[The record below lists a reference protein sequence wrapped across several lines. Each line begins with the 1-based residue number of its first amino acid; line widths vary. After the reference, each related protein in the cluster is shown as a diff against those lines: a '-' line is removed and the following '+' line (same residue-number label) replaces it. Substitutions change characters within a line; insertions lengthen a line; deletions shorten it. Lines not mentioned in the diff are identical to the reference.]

1 MRNYFDNS
9 VKRAPKVETF
19 SSISRQAGP
28 ERETI
33 SSRFEVEFEAE
44 FEAERSK
51 AISMQGL

>member
-9 VKRAPKVETF
+9 VKRAPKVETL

-28 ERETI
+28 ERQTI
-33 SSRFEVEFEAE
+33 SSRFEAE

>member
-9 VKRAPKVETF
+9 VKRAPKVETL

-28 ERETI
+28 EWETI
-33 SSRFEVEFEAE
+33 CSRFEAE

-51 AISMQGL
+51 AMSMQGL